1 MTASGAHAVVC
12 EGLGR
17 IYRSGMLGRGAATI
31 ALDDLSIEVPHGV
44 VFGLLGPNGAG
55 KTTTVRVLATLL
67 TPTSGRAEV
76 LGHDVVTEATRVRR
90 EIGLVLGGERG
101 LYGRLT
107 GLENLRYFASLGHLG
122 GLDGRR
128 AANEVLDRVGLSD
141 AADVRVERYS
151 RGMKQRLHVA
161 RGLLASPRVLFLDEP
176 TIGIDPIGAQEIRRI
191 VPELAAEGVTVL
203 LTTHYMFEADSLC
216 DRIAL
221 IDRGRLVALGT
232 PNEIKREFSNV
243 RVLEVTL
250 REAKAGLSAQ
260 MEAVPGVERVDVS
273 MDGLQQKL
281 TATVVAGTE
290 GRAASEMKALVGE
303 GVLET
308 LVTRDPTLEEAYLSI
323 LSQD

>member
-1 MTASGAHAVVC
+1 MVC

-17 IYRSGMLGRGAATI
+17 VYRSGMLGRGAATV
-31 ALDDLSIEVPHGV
+31 ALADLSMEVPKGV

-55 KTTTVRVLATLL
+55 KTTTVRVLSTLL

-76 LGHDVVTEATRVRR
+76 LGHDVVTEASRVRR

-107 GLENLRYFASLGHLG
+107 GLENLHYFASLGHMG
-122 GLDGRR
+122 GVDGRR
-128 AANEVLDRVGLSD
+128 AANQILDRVGLSD

-161 RGLLASPRVLFLDEP
+161 RGLLANPKVLFLDEP
-176 TIGIDPIGAQEIRRI
+176 TIGIDPIGAQQIRRI
-191 VPELAAEGVTVL
+191 VPELASEGVTVL

-216 DRIAL
+216 DRLAL

-232 PNEIKREFSNV
+232 PSEIKREFSNV

-250 REAKAGLSAQ
+250 RDARVGLSSHV
-260 MEAVPGVERVDVS
+260 ETISGVERVDVS
-273 MDGLQQKL
+273 MDGLQQRL
-281 TATVVAGTE
+281 TVTVVDGTE
-290 GRAASEMKALVGE
+290 ERAASEIGDLAGE
-303 GVLET
+303 GVLEA

-323 LSQD
+323 LS

>member
-1 MTASGAHAVVC
+1 MTAGGAPAVAC

-17 IYRSGMLGRGAATI
+17 VYRSGILGRGAATV
-31 ALDDLSIEVPHGV
+31 ALADLSIEVPAGV

-55 KTTTVRVLATLL
+55 KTTTVRILSTLL

-76 LGHDVVTEATRVRR
+76 LGRDVVTEAARVRR

-107 GLENLRYFASLGHLG
+107 GLENLLYFASLGHMG
-122 GLDGRR
+122 WSEGRR
-128 AANEVLDRVGLSD
+128 EAGNVLERVGLSD
-141 AADVRVERYS
+141 AAGVRVERYS

-161 RGLLASPRVLFLDEP
+161 RGLLTRPRVLLLDEP
-176 TIGIDPIGAQEIRRI
+176 TIGIDPIGAQEIRRV

-203 LTTHYMFEADSLC
+203 LTTHYMFEADALC

-232 PNEIKREFSNV
+232 PREIRREFSNV

-250 REAKAGLSAQ
+250 REARGGLAAQ
-260 MEAVPGVERVDVS
+260 VEAVEGVERVEVS
-273 MDGLQQKL
+273 MDGLRQML
-281 TATVVAGTE
+281 TVTVVAGAE
-290 GRAASEMKALVGE
+290 GAASSAIGGLAGE
-303 GVLET
+303 DAVEAV
-308 LVTRDPTLEEAYLSI
+308 VTRDPTLEEAYLSI
-323 LSQD
+323 LS

>member
-1 MTASGAHAVVC
+1 
-12 EGLGR
+12 
-17 IYRSGMLGRGAATI
+17 
-31 ALDDLSIEVPHGV
+31 
-44 VFGLLGPNGAG
+44 
-55 KTTTVRVLATLL
+55 
-67 TPTSGRAEV
+67 
-76 LGHDVVTEATRVRR
+76 
-90 EIGLVLGGERG
+90 GERG